1 MENRLK
7 NIGIIGAGAWGT
19 ALSCILNKKEN
30 ITIWSYEKKTVHQIN
45 KYRTNKT
52 FLPNI
57 KIPNNISAT
66 NNLKDLMSC
75 KFIFICVPSQFIK
88 KIILK
93 FKNFYKKDMIF
104 VNCSKGIEHSSKLLI
119 SDIIKKI
126 LPGSEVAILSGPSF
140 AIEVAKKKPT
150 AVTIGSKDEKNAK
163 KLAKLVN
170 SKTFRCY
177 YSNDI
182 VGVQLGGVIKNIL
195 AIASGIVESQNLGSS
210 ARAALITRGL
220 AEVSRLAYALGARR
234 ETLSGLSGLGD
245 LVLTCTGKLSRNRRV
260 GFELG
265 KGKPLDEI
273 VTGMSM
279 VAEGI
284 RTTDAGLSLGACHGV
299 ELPITSQMSEVLAGR
314 IEPRAAVEALML
326 RRQRIESEPD

>member
-126 LPGSEVAILSGPSF
+126 FPGSEVAILSGPSF

-150 AVTIGSKDEKNAK
+150 AVTIACKNQNNAK
-163 KLAKLVN
+163 KLAILLN
-170 SKTFRCY
+170 SKNFRCY
-177 YSNDI
+177 YTNDVI
-182 VGVQLGGVIKNIL
+182 GVQFGGIIKNIL
-195 AIASGIVESQNLGSS
+195 AIASGIVKSQKLGSS
-210 ARAALITRGL
+210 AKAALMTRGL
-220 AEVSRLAYALGARR
+220 SEMKRIGLAYGAK
-234 ETLSGLSGLGD
+234 ESTFYGLSGLGD
-245 LVLTCTGKLSRNRRV
+245 LILTCNSELSRN
-260 GFELG
+260 F
-265 KGKPLDEI
+265 
-273 VTGMSM
+273 VTGLLIGRGKKINEIIKSKKT
-279 VAEGI
+279 VSEGVI
-284 RTTDAGLSLGACHGV
+284 NSKTIFKLSKKK
-299 ELPITSQMSEVLAGR
+299 R
-314 IEPRAAVEALML
+314 IEMPVCDSVYKILYKKNKIKET
-326 RRQRIESEPD
+326 IEKILTRDIKKEN

>member
-150 AVTIGSKDEKNAK
+150 AVTIACKNQNNAK
-163 KLAKLVN
+163 KLAILLN
-170 SKTFRCY
+170 SKNFRCY
-177 YSNDI
+177 YTNDVI
-182 VGVQLGGVIKNIL
+182 GVQFGGIIKNIL
-195 AIASGIVESQNLGSS
+195 AIASGIVKSQKLGSS
-210 ARAALITRGL
+210 AKAALMTRGL
-220 AEVSRLAYALGARR
+220 SEMKRIGLAYGAK
-234 ETLSGLSGLGD
+234 ESTFYGLSGLGD
-245 LVLTCTGKLSRNRRV
+245 LILTCNSELSRNFSTGLLV
-260 GFELG
+260 G
-265 KGKPLDEI
+265 KGKKINEI
-273 VTGMSM
+273 IKSKKTIS
-279 VAEGI
+279 EGI
-284 RTTDAGLSLGACHGV
+284 INSKTIFNLSKKK
-299 ELPITSQMSEVLAGR
+299 R
-314 IEPRAAVEALML
+314 IEMPVCGSVYKILYKKNKIKST
-326 RRQRIESEPD
+326 IEKILSRDIKKEN

>member
-104 VNCSKGIEHSSKLLI
+104 VNCSKGIECSSKLLI

-140 AIEVAKKKPT
+140 AIEVAKKKQT
-150 AVTIGSKDEKNAK
+150 AVTIACKNQNNAK
-163 KLAKLVN
+163 KLAILLN
-170 SKTFRCY
+170 SKNFRCY
-177 YSNDI
+177 YTNDVI
-182 VGVQLGGVIKNIL
+182 GVQFGGIIKNIL
-195 AIASGIVESQNLGSS
+195 AIASGIVKSQKLGSS
-210 ARAALITRGL
+210 AKAALMTRGL
-220 AEVSRLAYALGARR
+220 SEMKRIGLAYGAK
-234 ETLSGLSGLGD
+234 ESTFYGLSGLGD
-245 LVLTCTGKLSRNRRV
+245 LILTCNSELSRNFSTGLLV
-260 GFELG
+260 G
-265 KGKPLDEI
+265 KGKKINEI
-273 VTGMSM
+273 IKSKKTIS
-279 VAEGI
+279 EGI
-284 RTTDAGLSLGACHGV
+284 INSKTIFNLSKKKG
-299 ELPITSQMSEVLAGR
+299 
-314 IEPRAAVEALML
+314 IEMPVCGSVYKILYKKNKIKNT
-326 RRQRIESEPD
+326 IEKILSRNIKKEN

>member
-119 SDIIKKI
+119 SDTIKKI

-150 AVTIGSKDEKNAK
+150 AVTIACKNQNNAK
-163 KLAKLVN
+163 KLAILLN
-170 SKTFRCY
+170 SKNFRCY
-177 YSNDI
+177 YTNDVI
-182 VGVQLGGVIKNIL
+182 GVQFGGIIKNIL
-195 AIASGIVESQNLGSS
+195 AIASGIVKSQKLGSS
-210 ARAALITRGL
+210 AKAALMTRGL
-220 AEVSRLAYALGARR
+220 SEMKRIGLAYGAK
-234 ETLSGLSGLGD
+234 ESTFYGLSGLGD
-245 LVLTCTGKLSRNRRV
+245 LILTCNSELSRNFSTGLLV
-260 GFELG
+260 G
-265 KGKPLDEI
+265 KGKKINEI
-273 VTGMSM
+273 IKSKKTIS
-279 VAEGI
+279 EGI
-284 RTTDAGLSLGACHGV
+284 INSKTIFNLSKKR
-299 ELPITSQMSEVLAGR
+299 R
-314 IEPRAAVEALML
+314 IEMPVCGSVYKILYKKNKIKNT
-326 RRQRIESEPD
+326 IEKILSRDIKKEN

>member
-126 LPGSEVAILSGPSF
+126 LPGPEVAVLSGPSF

-150 AVTIGSKDEKNAK
+150 AVTIACKNQNNAK
-163 KLAKLVN
+163 KLAILLN
-170 SKTFRCY
+170 SKNFRCY
-177 YSNDI
+177 YTNDVI
-182 VGVQLGGVIKNIL
+182 GVQFGGIIKNIL
-195 AIASGIVESQNLGSS
+195 AIASGIVKSQKLGSS
-210 ARAALITRGL
+210 AKAALMTRGL
-220 AEVSRLAYALGARR
+220 SEMKRVGLAYGAK
-234 ETLSGLSGLGD
+234 ESTFYGLSGLGD
-245 LVLTCTGKLSRNRRV
+245 LILTCNSELSRNFST
-260 GFELG
+260 GLLIG
-265 KGKPLDEI
+265 KGKKINEI
-273 VTGMSM
+273 IKSKKTIS
-279 VAEGI
+279 EGI
-284 RTTDAGLSLGACHGV
+284 INSKTIFNLSKKKG
-299 ELPITSQMSEVLAGR
+299 
-314 IEPRAAVEALML
+314 
-326 RRQRIESEPD
+326 

>member
-1 MENRLK
+1 MENKLK

-66 NNLKDLMSC
+66 NNLQDLMSC

-104 VNCSKGIEHSSKLLI
+104 VNCSKGIEHNSKLLI

-126 LPGSEVAILSGPSF
+126 LPGPEVAVLSGPSF

-150 AVTIGSKDEKNAK
+150 AVTIASKNNKNAK
-163 KLAKLVN
+163 ELAKLVN

-210 ARAALITRGL
+210 ARAALMTRGL
-220 AEVSRLAYALGARR
+220 AEMMKIGIAFGAKNS
-234 ETLSGLSGLGD
+234 TFYGLSGLGD
-245 LVLTCTGKLSRNRRV
+245 LMLTCNSKLSRNFV
-260 GFELG
+260 TGLLIG
-265 KGKPLDEI
+265 KGKKIKEI
-273 VTGMSM
+273 TKLNKSISEGVINSKTIFNLSKKKKIEMPVCESVYRILYKNAKIKVTI
-279 VAEGI
+279 EKI
-284 RTTDAGLSLGACHGV
+284 LSRNIKK
-299 ELPITSQMSEVLAGR
+299 EN
-314 IEPRAAVEALML
+314 
-326 RRQRIESEPD
+326 

>member
-104 VNCSKGIEHSSKLLI
+104 VNCSKGIEDSSKLLI

-140 AIEVAKKKPT
+140 AIEVAKKNPT
-150 AVTIGSKDEKNAK
+150 AVTIACKNQNNAK
-163 KLAKLVN
+163 KLAILLN
-170 SKTFRCY
+170 SKNFRCY
-177 YSNDI
+177 YTNDVI
-182 VGVQLGGVIKNIL
+182 GVQFGGIIKNIL
-195 AIASGIVESQNLGSS
+195 AIASGIVKSQKLGSS
-210 ARAALITRGL
+210 AKAALMTRGL
-220 AEVSRLAYALGARR
+220 SEMKRIGLAYGAK
-234 ETLSGLSGLGD
+234 ESTFYGLSGLGD
-245 LVLTCTGKLSRNRRV
+245 LILTCNSELSRNFSTGLLV
-260 GFELG
+260 G
-265 KGKPLDEI
+265 KGKKINEKK
-273 VTGMSM
+273 
-279 VAEGI
+279 
-284 RTTDAGLSLGACHGV
+284 LS
-299 ELPITSQMSEVLAGR
+299 QKVLL
-314 IEPRAAVEALML
+314 IQKLYLICQKKKE
-326 RRQRIESEPD
+326 

>member
-66 NNLKDLMSC
+66 NNLQDLMSC

-150 AVTIGSKDEKNAK
+150 AVTIACKNQNNAK
-163 KLAKLVN
+163 KLAILLN
-170 SKTFRCY
+170 SKNFRCY
-177 YSNDI
+177 YTNDVI
-182 VGVQLGGVIKNIL
+182 GVQFGGIIKNIL
-195 AIASGIVESQNLGSS
+195 AIASGIVKSQKLGSS
-210 ARAALITRGL
+210 AKAALMTRGL
-220 AEVSRLAYALGARR
+220 SEMKRIGLAYGAK
-234 ETLSGLSGLGD
+234 ESTFYGLSGLGD
-245 LVLTCTGKLSRNRRV
+245 LILTCNSELSRNFSTGLLV
-260 GFELG
+260 G
-265 KGKPLDEI
+265 KGKKINEI
-273 VTGMSM
+273 IKSKKTIS
-279 VAEGI
+279 EGI
-284 RTTDAGLSLGACHGV
+284 INSKTIFNLSKKK
-299 ELPITSQMSEVLAGR
+299 R
-314 IEPRAAVEALML
+314 IEMPVCGSVYKILYKKNKIKNT
-326 RRQRIESEPD
+326 IEKILSRDIKKEN

>member
-150 AVTIGSKDEKNAK
+150 AVTIACKNQNNAK
-163 KLAKLVN
+163 KLAILLN
-170 SKTFRCY
+170 SKNFRCY
-177 YSNDI
+177 YTNDVI
-182 VGVQLGGVIKNIL
+182 GVQFGGIIKNIL
-195 AIASGIVESQNLGSS
+195 AIASGIVKSQKLGSS
-210 ARAALITRGL
+210 AKAALMTRGL
-220 AEVSRLAYALGARR
+220 SEMKRIGLAYGAK
-234 ETLSGLSGLGD
+234 ESTFYGLSGLGD
-245 LVLTCTGKLSRNRRV
+245 LILTCNSELSRNFSTGLLV
-260 GFELG
+260 G
-265 KGKPLDEI
+265 KGKKINEI
-273 VTGMSM
+273 IKSKKTIS
-279 VAEGI
+279 EGI
-284 RTTDAGLSLGACHGV
+284 INSKTIFNLSKKK
-299 ELPITSQMSEVLAGR
+299 R
-314 IEPRAAVEALML
+314 IEMPVCGSVYKILYK
-326 RRQRIESEPD
+326 IYKS

>member
-119 SDIIKKI
+119 SDTIKKI

-150 AVTIGSKDEKNAK
+150 AVTIACKNQNNAK
-163 KLAKLVN
+163 KLAILLN
-170 SKTFRCY
+170 SKNFRCY
-177 YSNDI
+177 YTNDVI
-182 VGVQLGGVIKNIL
+182 GVQFGGIIKNIL
-195 AIASGIVESQNLGSS
+195 AIASGIVKSQKLGSS
-210 ARAALITRGL
+210 AKAALMTRGL
-220 AEVSRLAYALGARR
+220 SEMKRIGLAYGAK
-234 ETLSGLSGLGD
+234 ESTFYGLSGLGD
-245 LVLTCTGKLSRNRRV
+245 LILTCNSELSRNFSTGLLV
-260 GFELG
+260 G
-265 KGKPLDEI
+265 KGKKINEI
-273 VTGMSM
+273 IKSKKTIS
-279 VAEGI
+279 EGI
-284 RTTDAGLSLGACHGV
+284 INSKTIFNLSKKK
-299 ELPITSQMSEVLAGR
+299 R
-314 IEPRAAVEALML
+314 IEMPVCGSVYKILYKKNKIKNT
-326 RRQRIESEPD
+326 IEKILSRDIKKEN

>member
-1 MENRLK
+1 MENKLK

-66 NNLKDLMSC
+66 NNLQDLMSC

-119 SDIIKKI
+119 SDTIKKI

-150 AVTIGSKDEKNAK
+150 AVTIACKNQNNAK
-163 KLAKLVN
+163 KLAILLN
-170 SKTFRCY
+170 SKNFRCY
-177 YSNDI
+177 YTNDVI
-182 VGVQLGGVIKNIL
+182 GVQFGGIIKNIL
-195 AIASGIVESQNLGSS
+195 AIASGIVKSQKLGSS
-210 ARAALITRGL
+210 AKAALMTRGL
-220 AEVSRLAYALGARR
+220 SEMKRIGLAYGAK
-234 ETLSGLSGLGD
+234 ESTFYGLSGLGD
-245 LVLTCTGKLSRNRRV
+245 LILTCNSELSRNFST
-260 GFELG
+260 GLLIG
-265 KGKPLDEI
+265 KGKKINEI
-273 VTGMSM
+273 IKSKKTIS
-279 VAEGI
+279 EGI
-284 RTTDAGLSLGACHGV
+284 MNSKTIFNLSKKK
-299 ELPITSQMSEVLAGR
+299 R
-314 IEPRAAVEALML
+314 IEMPVCGSVYKILYKKNKIKNT
-326 RRQRIESEPD
+326 IEKILSRDIKKEN

>member
-104 VNCSKGIEHSSKLLI
+104 VNCSKGIEDSSKLLI

-150 AVTIGSKDEKNAK
+150 AVTIACKNQNNAK
-163 KLAKLVN
+163 KLAILLN
-170 SKTFRCY
+170 SKNFRCY
-177 YSNDI
+177 YTNDVI
-182 VGVQLGGVIKNIL
+182 GVQFGGIIKNIL
-195 AIASGIVESQNLGSS
+195 AIASGIVKSQKLGSS
-210 ARAALITRGL
+210 AKAALMTRGL
-220 AEVSRLAYALGARR
+220 SEMKRIGLAYGAK
-234 ETLSGLSGLGD
+234 ESTFYGLSGLGD
-245 LVLTCTGKLSRNRRV
+245 LILTCNSELSRNFSTGLLV
-260 GFELG
+260 G
-265 KGKPLDEI
+265 KGKKINEI
-273 VTGMSM
+273 IKSKKTIS
-279 VAEGI
+279 EGI
-284 RTTDAGLSLGACHGV
+284 INSKTIFNLSKKK
-299 ELPITSQMSEVLAGR
+299 R
-314 IEPRAAVEALML
+314 IEMPVCGSVYKILYKKNKIKNT
-326 RRQRIESEPD
+326 IEKILSRDIKKEN

>member
-119 SDIIKKI
+119 SDTIKKI

-150 AVTIGSKDEKNAK
+150 AVTIACKNQNNAK
-163 KLAKLVN
+163 KLAILLN
-170 SKTFRCY
+170 SKNFRCY
-177 YSNDI
+177 YTNDVI
-182 VGVQLGGVIKNIL
+182 GVQFGGIIKNIL
-195 AIASGIVESQNLGSS
+195 AIASGIVKSQKLGSS
-210 ARAALITRGL
+210 AKAALMTRGL
-220 AEVSRLAYALGARR
+220 SEMKRIGLAYGAK
-234 ETLSGLSGLGD
+234 ESTFYGLSGLGD
-245 LVLTCTGKLSRNRRV
+245 LILTCNSELSRNFST
-260 GFELG
+260 GLLIG
-265 KGKPLDEI
+265 KGKKINEI
-273 VTGMSM
+273 IKSKKTIS
-279 VAEGI
+279 EGI
-284 RTTDAGLSLGACHGV
+284 INSKTIFNLSKKKG
-299 ELPITSQMSEVLAGR
+299 
-314 IEPRAAVEALML
+314 IEMPVCGSVYKILYKKNKIKNT
-326 RRQRIESEPD
+326 IEKILSRDIKKEN

>member
-150 AVTIGSKDEKNAK
+150 AVTIACKNQNNAK
-163 KLAKLVN
+163 KLAILLN
-170 SKTFRCY
+170 SKNFRCY
-177 YSNDI
+177 YTNDVI
-182 VGVQLGGVIKNIL
+182 GVQFGGIIKNIL
-195 AIASGIVESQNLGSS
+195 AIASGIVKSQKLGSS
-210 ARAALITRGL
+210 AKAALMTRGL
-220 AEVSRLAYALGARR
+220 SEMKRIGLAYGAK
-234 ETLSGLSGLGD
+234 ESTFYGLSGLGD
-245 LVLTCTGKLSRNRRV
+245 LILTCNSELSRNFSTGLLV
-260 GFELG
+260 G
-265 KGKPLDEI
+265 KGKKINEI
-273 VTGMSM
+273 IKSKKTIS
-279 VAEGI
+279 EGI
-284 RTTDAGLSLGACHGV
+284 INSKTIFNLSKKKGIDMPVCGSVYKILYKKNK
-299 ELPITSQMSEVLAGR
+299 IKNT
-314 IEPRAAVEALML
+314 IEKILSRDIKKEN
-326 RRQRIESEPD
+326 